1 MRAVL
6 QRAEEASVEV
16 GGEIVSRLGAPGLVA
31 LVAAH
36 KDDTDADIAKMA
48 ARIQNLRILEGEES
62 VLQSDA
68 PVMVV
73 SQFTLYGRTRK
84 GSRPSWSDAA
94 PAPVAEP
101 MVDKLVDLLRES
113 GLRVV
118 TGRFGEMMKVSL
130 VNDGPF
136 TVIVDTKE

>member
-16 GGEIVSRLGAPGLVA
+16 GGEIVSRLDAPGLVA

>member
-16 GGEIVSRLGAPGLVA
+16 GEEIVSRLDAPGLVA